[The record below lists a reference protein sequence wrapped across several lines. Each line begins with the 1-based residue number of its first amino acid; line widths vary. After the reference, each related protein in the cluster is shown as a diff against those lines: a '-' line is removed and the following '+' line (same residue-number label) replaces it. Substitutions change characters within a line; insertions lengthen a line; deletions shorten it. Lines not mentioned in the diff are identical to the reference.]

1 MLIQIAWKNIW
12 RNKLRSLVVILAV
25 AIGLLSGA
33 FLMSFSYGINQ
44 ERSRNIIETKIS
56 HVQIHQPE
64 FRLEQ
69 KANALIAEGGQAT
82 TDLLQRPEVKAVA
95 SRLLVSGMFSTTKGA
110 NGVQINGIDPEQ
122 EAHVTKLPERL
133 THGTYFEGNKRNPI
147 LIGESLAEKIGLQ
160 RVDEAGNVSYNL
172 RKRVVL
178 TFQIPGGE
186 TQAAQF
192 RIVGTFKSLN
202 SKVDETQVYVKRS
215 DLAALMG
222 TGEKVH
228 EIALILED
236 QEISEDSTFLQSVQ
250 ATHPDLMV
258 ENWKDLAPDLKLVD
272 ESFAVSLT
280 IFMSIIM
287 LALLFGIVNTMFMAI
302 LERTRELGMLM
313 SIGMNRIQVF
323 LMIMLETIFL
333 TLVGAPIGILTALG
347 LISYFGNVGIDISAF
362 AEGGAA
368 MGVASTAYTY
378 LEPSAY
384 VLITIMVFITAL
396 IASIFPARRALKL
409 NPAEAVR
416 AI

>member
-1 MLIQIAWKNIW
+1 
-12 RNKLRSLVVILAV
+12 
-25 AIGLLSGA
+25 
-33 FLMSFSYGINQ
+33 
-44 ERSRNIIETKIS
+44 
-56 HVQIHQPE
+56 
-64 FRLEQ
+64 
-69 KANALIAEGGQAT
+69 ANALIQAGNQAT
-82 TDLLQRPEVKAVA
+82 IDLGQRPEVKAA
-95 SRLLVSGMFSTTKGA
+95 AARLLVNGMFSTTRGA
-110 NGVQINGIDPEQ
+110 NGVQIIGINPAQ
-122 EAHVTKLPERL
+122 EALVTQLPDRV
-133 THGTYFEGNKRNPI
+133 THGTYFEGKKRNPI
-147 LIGESLAEKIGLQ
+147 LIGEALAEKIGIQ
-160 RVDEAGNVSYNL
+160 RKDEEGNISYNL

-178 TFQIPGGE
+178 TFQVPGGE

-192 RIVGTFKSLN
+192 RITGTYKSVN
-202 SKVDETQVYVKRS
+202 SKIDERQVYVRKS

-222 TGEKVH
+222 TGEQVH
-228 EIALILED
+228 EIALMLED
-236 QEISEDSTFLQSVQ
+236 QATSEDTVFLQSVA

-313 SIGMNRIQVF
+313 SIGMNRTRVF

-333 TLVGAPIGILTALG
+333 TLVGAPIGILSALG
-347 LISYFGNVGIDISAF
+347 LISYFGQVGIDISAF

-384 VLITIMVFITAL
+384 ALITLMVFITAL